1 MKKTNNDFSDLKKIY
16 NIYLKRIITNL
27 LNQFLNSIFFE
38 NNKNI
43 GKNIIN
49 KRKKIIYFNIKL

>member
-49 KRKKIIYFNIKL
+49 KKKKIIYFNIKL

>member
-16 NIYLKRIITNL
+16 NIYLKRIIANL